1 MQDTV
6 LVVLFENKKNKK
18 GHLLYVLNDFI
29 ILNVDNK
36 KLNITTNKNI
46 VNILLNIY
54 NNKKNFKDLE
64 IVDMI
69 RINMNKIKS
78 KYSFYMKPNIFNCIS
93 LGKNI
98 LGVRGLYFSCNSFFN
113 KLKRSFQWVEIQESG
128 LVL

>member
-1 MQDTV
+1 MQNSV

-18 GHLLYVLNDFI
+18 EHLLYVINDFI

-46 VNILLNIY
+46 VNILLEIY
-54 NNKKNFKDLE
+54 NNKKKFKDLK

-69 RINMNKIKS
+69 RINMNEIKS
-78 KYSFYMKPNIFNCIS
+78 KYSFYMKLNVFNCIS

-98 LGVRGLYFSCNSFFN
+98 LGVSGLYFSCSIFFN
-113 KLKRSFQWVEIQESG
+113 KLKRSFQWVE
-128 LVL
+128 V